1 MAEMA
6 SALERVRA
14 DLGRCSASAIEVA
27 VADRFSIRDEAT
39 ASVRS
44 AMTANPDSDEPM
56 VASNRSMVAS
66 ASARSAMRSPMDWR
80 SEMASRVG
88 SSKVM
93 SFRFAPS
100 MATPIGMPLASAA
113 PDHL

>member
-1 MAEMA
+1 MASRRVSTLAEMA

-66 ASARSAMRSPMDWR
+66 ASARSAMRSPGR
-80 SEMASRVG
+80 SMLAMAAMGGRT
-88 SSKVM
+88 
-93 SFRFAPS
+93 A
-100 MATPIGMPLASAA
+100 AS
-113 PDHL
+113 